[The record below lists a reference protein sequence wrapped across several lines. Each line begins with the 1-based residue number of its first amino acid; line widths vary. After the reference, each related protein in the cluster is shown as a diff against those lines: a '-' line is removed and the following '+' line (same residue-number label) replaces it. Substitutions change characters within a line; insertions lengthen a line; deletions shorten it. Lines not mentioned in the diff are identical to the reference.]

1 MMRRIKKIYFVLI
14 SVMLLFACGCAN
26 NHTTYTYDNPKEAS
40 GFTLNKAVYTK
51 GKLKLYSPDFGGK
64 FELTCYDNNF
74 NVIEEEF
81 ETSYKDGVYT
91 IKGKAAEKISGIVL
105 QNYSTKY
112 CIRYLD
118 SNQYAAICYYEATE
132 IGWTTSD
139 DGENY
144 YTEEERQKQ
153 KEAKESWQN
162 RQKNN
167 FELMLGEWTLLGDDK
182 TSLSFYYDGENR
194 KLAWTR
200 AGGESGYHTDD
211 INVDQIDIIEQEREI
226 MLSITEGIDWGCL
239 YTFSISEDMSV
250 IKESDTDWNHFYIR
264 ADNDSTDYECSMLKM
279 EMQWAGIDADDKQA
293 EAAVKQLK
301 QAGANK
307 LVSAKWDYVDDQYV
321 INVLTEEQTVYGVF
335 LTDSGDVDRVEE
347 LTTAP

>member
-182 TSLSFYYDGENR
+182 
-194 KLAWTR
+194 
-200 AGGESGYHTDD
+200 
-211 INVDQIDIIEQEREI
+211 
-226 MLSITEGIDWGCL
+226 
-239 YTFSISEDMSV
+239 
-250 IKESDTDWNHFYIR
+250 
-264 ADNDSTDYECSMLKM
+264 
-279 EMQWAGIDADDKQA
+279 QA